1 MEPRPL
7 QITRETLV
15 AQKGGAVSSI
25 VEGEAVIL
33 DIDSGYFFQLNAV
46 ASRIWEA
53 LQSEMTI
60 SSLCDQLHTQ
70 FVADPEVCTGDVL
83 EFLNEMSL
91 RGLISVK

>member
-1 MEPRPL
+1 METRPL
-7 QITRETLV
+7 RITPETRV
-15 AQKGGAVSSI
+15 AQKSSAVSSV

-33 DIDSGYFFQLNAV
+33 DIDSGYFFQLNSV

-70 FVADPEVCTGDVL
+70 FAVDPDVCAGDVF
-83 EFLNEMSL
+83 EFLNEMSS